1 MGVDHGDLTNFRYP
15 RLPKVWCT
23 HHHSH
28 RKEHD
33 MAIRKTVEEEFIV
46 NGDKDVWFRN
56 CTTALDTGGF
66 KDIRENTTLSQI
78 EAKFKT

>member
-1 MGVDHGDLTNFRYP
+1 
-15 RLPKVWCT
+15 
-23 HHHSH
+23 
-28 RKEHD
+28 
-33 MAIRKTVEEEFIV
+33 MAIRKTAEEEFIV